1 MQYEYSVEDVL
12 KRSLSKI
19 EFDMQNREH
28 FLKSLDDP
36 NLIKFYTRDLEDM
49 QRQKTIALSC
59 LKHIKELKELA
70 FKDLFE

>member
-49 QRQKTIALSC
+49 QRQKAIALSC